1 MATAKVII
9 AGQNNIGPAV
19 KSAQGDISSLSNAAQ
34 KAGDV
39 LKKAFTVTAIV
50 AAIKKLGDA
59 CVSCFNDF
67 WEALSPVLK
76 VFAKVFVTVTGTIQ
90 YVIQT
95 LQHWVAT
102 LMNWLAGLDLFGWQ
116 PFAGLRM
123 NDPGNP
129 GSYSSYIKGKWSD
142 IDAAFD
148 QTSTGTTSTAT
159 AVSSA
164 GYQGATHVTI
174 NIYQE
179 APVVGDG
186 GMRQFARMIRSEWE
200 NLEYYGVTT

>member
-1 MATAKVII
+1 MNVI
-9 AGQNNIGPAV
+9 ANIL
-19 KSAQGDISSLSNAAQ
+19 Q
-34 KAGDV
+34 
-39 LKKAFTVTAIV
+39 
-50 AAIKKLGDA
+50 
-59 CVSCFNDF
+59 
-67 WEALSPVLK
+67 ALSPVLK

-123 NDPGNP
+123 NDPGSP
-129 GSYSSYIKGKWSD
+129 GSYSAYIKGKWSD